1 MLPIRDLMTRDVLT
15 LAPDCSIREAA
26 EILSTEH
33 FSGAPVT
40 EHGVLVGMLTATDL
54 LEFIASLPAEQP
66 EVREQSERG
75 ILDTHTIEEAM
86 TRSPLRTM
94 GPNESVAHAA
104 AVMSR
109 EGIHRLPIVDE
120 GKLVGLLSTTDLM
133 RAVAERRLER
143 HVFVFPNRTRTS

>member
-26 EILSTEH
+26 ELLSTNH
-33 FSGAPVT
+33 YGGAPVT
-40 EHGVLVGMLTATDL
+40 VHGALVGMLTATDL
-54 LEFIASLPAEQP
+54 LEFIASLPAEPP
-66 EVREQSERG
+66 EVRARSERG
-75 ILDTHTIEEAM
+75 ILDAHTIEEAM
-86 TRSPLRTM
+86 TRAPLRTM

-104 AVMSR
+104 EVMSR
-109 EGIHRLPIVDE
+109 EGIHRLPIVEE